1 MSRRPRYRFLLS
13 LANMKTKPPI
23 ETLILTVR
31 NERVMLAADLA
42 AVYDV
47 ETRALTQ
54 AVKRNA
60 ERFPRDFIFQL
71 TAQEFSELRSQGV
84 VTSYGRVALRSQTVI
99 LKRGQHAKYPPYAF
113 TEHGAIMAAMV
124 LNSPQAV
131 AMSVYVVRAFIQMR
145 EQLAANR
152 EILKRLA
159 EIDKTLLQHDSVLRD
174 IYRKLLPLLLPAPD
188 QPKRRIGFSKE
199 GKA

>member
-1 MSRRPRYRFLLS
+1 
-13 LANMKTKPPI
+13 
-23 ETLILTVR
+23 
-31 NERVMLAADLA
+31 MLAADLA
-42 AVYDV
+42 AIYDV

-60 ERFPRDFIFQL
+60 ERFPGDFIFQL
-71 TAQEFSELRSQGV
+71 TGQEFSELKSQGL
-84 VTSYGRVALRSQTVI
+84 VTSDGRVALRSQTVI

-174 IYRKLLPLLLPAPD
+174 IYRKLLPLLQPAPD
-188 QPKRRIGFSKE
+188 QPKRRIGFSKDD
-199 GKA
+199 KA